1 MQIIRKKALQRSE
14 RHLVNNVYET
24 TRFLLAED
32 GPGVTVTDIVL
43 APGVRQ
49 VYGYAHNT
57 EIAYCIEGEATL
69 TDSANGSVHAIVP
82 GTMWVASPGEQF
94 EAAAATRLICVFTP
108 ALEGGETGFAPGAR
122 EEP

>member
-1 MQIIRKKALQRSE
+1 
-14 RHLVNNVYET
+14 VNNVYET

-32 GPGVTVTDIVL
+32 GAGVTDIVL

-69 TDSANGSVHAIVP
+69 TDSANGSEHAIVP
-82 GTMWVASPGEQF
+82 GTMWVACPGEQFEF

-122 EEP
+122 EEL